1 MIVKSD
7 KNNNLNLFITGLQYK
22 DIIDETKYDIT
33 LFNYIIQ
40 DIKQLY
46 VSYYNDYYINHVSH
60 DFNKHQFEDNIKT
73 INSTFIS
80 SIDDKNKI
88 NNVITEHIT

>member
-33 LFNYIIQ
+33 LFNNITQ

-46 VSYYNDYYINHVSH
+46 VSNYNDNYINHVSH
-60 DFNKHQFEDNIKT
+60 EFNKHLFEDNIK
-73 INSTFIS
+73 IS
-80 SIDDKNKI
+80 SQYL
-88 NNVITEHIT
+88 